1 MFSQRGSTRKSLTLL
16 SVLVIAGAWLAGCE
30 KDGGERQWSPHYR
43 KAVRAY
49 RQGDYARAVEL
60 FEKALVFEPSKAE
73 IYLDI
78 AAIHDDFLN
87 NAPAAISNYEKYLQH
102 AGGGEMA
109 EWVKR
114 WLADARRRLAA
125 APEESQPAETEVN
138 ADTDTD
144 KVIETLREQLLASER
159 ALAQERKENTGLS
172 EQVSTLSRELSA
184 AREEKKNLEARLAVY
199 SDPDGGAEG
208 GGVPGRGTGGDRDAF
223 PKRGRTLPLSW
234 LLCMALSVLVVAL
247 ILGQRHART
256 REKSLLDSIQA
267 GASGSMEDIRKE
279 DILGKYYW
287 VENDHSA
294 GILSFTEK
302 DDEIYA
308 CAVDGTTGV
317 RSRGE
322 GKLVGNVLTAELRTG
337 GEQSV
342 VTKFIFANKGR
353 TVTAVWQGE
362 EGTCVAAG
370 TKAVGE

>member
-1 MFSQRGSTRKSLTLL
+1 MFSQRGSKRKSLALL
-16 SVLVIAGAWLAGCE
+16 SVLVVAGAWLAGCE

-114 WLADARRRLAA
+114 WLADARRRLAS

-184 AREEKKNLEARLAVY
+184 AREEKKTLEGRVTADER
-199 SDPDGGAEG
+199 DG
-208 GGVPGRGTGGDRDAF
+208 F
-223 PKRGRTLPLSW
+223 PKRRRTLPLSW

-256 REKSLLDSIQA
+256 REKSLMDSIQA

-337 GEQSV
+337 GEQGV